1 MTRISKLSAAMAGL
15 AFAISPALLA
25 QQTQDTTNTNAGSH
39 VQDTRPETSPSN
51 AQNDPDR
58 NGAKDP
64 ARVGTTTSSNQ
75 DMNNNR
81 YPTSSQQQ
89 GTVTQ
94 TTSPATI
101 EQPVTTTDTT
111 TTTTVDT
118 APAPAPAVA
127 STTATDTSTP
137 AELPRTA
144 SRVPLAGL
152 TGLAALGAAL
162 AVRSRRLL
170 R

>member
-1 MTRISKLSAAMAGL
+1 
-15 AFAISPALLA
+15 AISPALLA
-25 QQTQDTTNTNAGSH
+25 QQTQPDTSSSNAGSH

-58 NGAKDP
+58 KGAEDP
-64 ARVGTTTSSNQ
+64 ARVGTTTRSNQ

-94 TTSPATI
+94 PTSTSATTEAPASTTTTT
-101 EQPVTTTDTT
+101 ETTTDTT
-111 TTTTVDT
+111 T
-118 APAPAPAVA
+118 PAPAA
-127 STTATDTSTP
+127 DTSTP
-137 AELPRTA
+137 PATLPRTA
-144 SRVPLAGL
+144 SHVPLAGL

-162 AVRSRRLL
+162 AVRSRRLH
-170 R
+170 